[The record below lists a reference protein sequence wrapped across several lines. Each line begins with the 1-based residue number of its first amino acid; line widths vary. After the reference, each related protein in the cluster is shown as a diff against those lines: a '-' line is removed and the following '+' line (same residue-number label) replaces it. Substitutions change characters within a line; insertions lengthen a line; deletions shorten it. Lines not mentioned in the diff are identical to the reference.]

1 MVQVAMLQTAVQTR
15 KLRMST
21 AVKAVCVS
29 FAILGLA
36 GCVSGTGGYRP
47 PVEDRTEQGGVIQ
60 PVESGSTGVIVK
72 PAVISES
79 RTEQQVSVPVPTP
92 MTSRPQN
99 PAVIALLKS
108 ADQQKNSGSMQAAES
123 SLERAQRIAP
133 RDPEIYYQ
141 WADIRRLEGQWS
153 QAEQL
158 ALKGTNMAI
167 GDAVMLRR
175 LWLLI
180 ADIRSGIGDSAGAK
194 QAKNKA
200 FSY

>member
-1 MVQVAMLQTAVQTR
+1 MLQTAVKT
-15 KLRMST
+15 KKSRMST
-21 AVKAVCVS
+21 AVKAGCVS

-72 PAVISES
+72 PAVVSES
-79 RTEQQVSVPVPTP
+79 RTEQQVSVPVPTQ

-108 ADQQKNSGSMQAAES
+108 ADQQKRSGSMQAAES

-167 GDAVMLRR
+167 GDAIMLRR

-180 ADIRSGIGDSAGAK
+180 ADIRSAVGDSAGAK

-200 FSY
+200 YSY

>member
-1 MVQVAMLQTAVQTR
+1 MAQTAIPQTT
-15 KLRMST
+15 KIQVVT
-21 AVKAVCVS
+21 GCKAGVIGLV
-29 FAILGLA
+29 ILGLA

-47 PVEDRTEQGGVIQ
+47 PVEDRTGQGGVIQ
-60 PVESGSTGVIVK
+60 SVEPAAAGVIVK
-72 PAVISES
+72 PSVYRES
-79 RTEQQVSVPVPTP
+79 RTEQPVAVPVPTP
-92 MTSRPQN
+92 ITSRPQN
-99 PAVIALLKS
+99 PAVIALLDKAS
-108 ADQQKNSGSMQAAES
+108 QQKRNGSMQAAES

-141 WADIRRLEGQWS
+141 WADVRRLEGQWS

-167 GDAVMLRR
+167 GDAIMLRR

-180 ADIRSGIGDSAGAK
+180 AEVRSSSGNRSGAQ
-194 QAKNKA
+194 QAKSKA